1 MSTRSIDR
9 GTARAASA
17 LAAAAV
23 AVGLL
28 AVPGTAE
35 AMPLQ
40 PLAPNCDKFT
50 LSNDGIDGL
59 TVILDNGIFARIP
72 VSAEKRTEVGTR
84 EAWYRSP
91 GVAHTYGTAYGS
103 LSGRSI
109 NMTTKWNKGPG
120 TGFSNIWTGQI
131 EDQGIS
137 TGTVTNNRGVT
148 NKWRG
153 TLKHSCLDTPAPPAP
168 APPAPAPPA
177 PAPPAPP
184 KVIGKQKTATVTTD
198 TDLYDKPSHEG
209 GKKIGVLR
217 QGDVAKVVTPCQ
229 PEAWCE
235 LREPKGWAWGRDLKN
250 NN

>member
-1 MSTRSIDR
+1 MSTRSISR

-40 PLAPNCDKFT
+40 PLAPKCEKFR
-50 LSNDGIDGL
+50 LANIGEGL
-59 TVILDNGIFARIP
+59 FEANLDNGIVAHIP
-72 VSAEKRTEVGTR
+72 VSGQTNAGPNRAFYVIPGKTLGT
-84 EAWYRSP
+84 W
-91 GVAHTYGTAYGS
+91 GTAYGS
-103 LSGRSI
+103 ISGRSI
-109 NMTTKWNKGPG
+109 NLTTKWDQGPG
-120 TGFSNIWTGQI
+120 TGFSNIWTGHI
-131 EDQGIS
+131 DDQGIS
-137 TGTVTNNRGVT
+137 TGTVTNNQGVT

-153 TLKHSCLDTPAPPAP
+153 SLGHTCVS

-184 KVIGKQKTATVTTD
+184 KQIGKQKTATVTAD

-217 QGDVAKVVTPCQ
+217 QGDVAKVVKPCQ
-229 PEAWCE
+229 PEAWCQ
-235 LREPKGWAWGRDLKN
+235 LREPEGWAWGRDFKN